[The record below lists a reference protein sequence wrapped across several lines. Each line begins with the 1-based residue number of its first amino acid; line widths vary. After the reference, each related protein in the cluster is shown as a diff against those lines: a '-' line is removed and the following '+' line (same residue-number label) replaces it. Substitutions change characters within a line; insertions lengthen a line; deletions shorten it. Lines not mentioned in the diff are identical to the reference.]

1 MTQKEIS
8 EQQASLPG
16 SVHHLTGY
24 VFEDAYMSYELD
36 FGHPE
41 SPERLAAIGRR
52 MEATGLAK
60 RVTRLAPLTR
70 VVPHIRKIHTEA
82 HVTAIQALKT
92 IGPVAELA
100 VGGALAAVKAVC
112 QGAVRNAFCAVR
124 PPGHHS
130 LNTGREEGFCFYNNV
145 AIAAKYA
152 QDVCKMPK
160 VLIVDWDFH
169 HGNGTEASFYDDPSV
184 LYFSTHYALAYPG
197 TGYPEKQ
204 GKGQGLGFNINVNMP
219 CGAVDDDFAGVCTQM
234 LVPRADAF
242 KPDFVI
248 VSAGFDGHA
257 NDKLGCFD
265 MSDEGFAAL
274 TRIVMGIAHRN
285 CGDRIVSVLEGG
297 YTPED
302 LAGAVCAH
310 VKTLLEYEPENKL
323 TANHEL

>member
-1 MTQKEIS
+1 VPRKKETV
-8 EQQASLPG
+8 QQSSPTG
-16 SVHHLTGY
+16 SVNHLTGY
-24 VFEDAYMSYELD
+24 VFEDAFMSYELD

-41 SPERLAAIGRR
+41 CPERLAAIGRR
-52 MEATGLAK
+52 METTGLAK
-60 RVTRLAPLTR
+60 RVTRLAPLTG
-70 VVPHIRKIHTEA
+70 VVPHIRTIHTDA
-82 HVTAIQALKT
+82 HVKAIQGLRT

-100 VGGALAAVKAVC
+100 VGGTLAAVKAVC
-112 QGAVRNAFCAVR
+112 EGAVRNAFCAVR

-130 LNTGREEGFCFYNNV
+130 LNTGQEEGFCFYNNA

-152 QDVCKMPK
+152 QDVCNMPK

-204 GKGQGLGFNINVNMP
+204 GKGRGLGFNINVNMP
-219 CGAVDDDFAGVCTQM
+219 CGAVDDDFVGVCTRM

-242 KPDFVI
+242 KPDFVL

-310 VKTLLEYEPENKL
+310 VKTLLEYVP
-323 TANHEL
+323 